1 MHESAA
7 EVLLRARTRAR
18 LTQGELAA
26 RAGVTQSVVSAYER
40 GRREPTL
47 GMLHKLVD
55 ATGGR
60 LVIDYE
66 PPARTVPLLEHVRAH
81 REELIAA
88 LAARGAH
95 NIRVF
100 GSAARGDE
108 RPDSDVDLL
117 VDLDDGKT
125 LLDLIGAEQEAER
138 IIGTSV
144 DLIPFDGLK
153 PLVRESAIEDMVPL

>member
-1 MHESAA
+1 VHESAA

-66 PPARTVPLLEHVRAH
+66 PPARAVPLLEHVRAH

-117 VDLDDGKT
+117 VDLDDGVS
-125 LLDLIGAEQEAER
+125 LFGLGGMQLDAER
-138 IIGTSV
+138 ILGLAV
-144 DLIPFDGLK
+144 DIAPEAGLK
-153 PLVRESAIEDMVPL
+153 KYVRENAMKEMIPL